1 MWVRS
6 VERVDGLEQKGQR
19 TEWEAKPRGA
29 GATTQSAKA
38 KGGLLLPKGLLKSTS
53 FYPEPPYSLVL
64 PQLSLWLPVTSALWL
79 ALVLL
84 TVAKVKSYLCNS
96 WSVRCSICRL
106 LRQLQD
112 IQLKI
117 LAKNV

>member
-64 PQLSLWLPVTSALWL
+64 PQLSLWLPVPAQSTACHICPL
-79 ALVLL
+79 ACTL
-84 TVAKVKSYLCNS
+84 TAHCSKSQ
-96 WSVRCSICRL
+96 VIFM
-106 LRQLQD
+106 
-112 IQLKI
+112 
-117 LAKNV
+117 